1 MPDVPRLNRRRITAA
16 LIGLLVLVGG
26 GWLLRDLVAASP
38 SDPPTRSDSASDS
51 GLRVERLSSLPEEAA
66 ETWRLIEAGGPFP
79 ERRDGTVFFNREGLL
94 PARERGYY
102 HEYTVPTD
110 GLSHRGARRLVTGE
124 SDELYY
130 TGDHYQSFVIV
141 DPTR

>member
-26 GWLLRDLVAASP
+26 GWLLRDLVAES
-38 SDPPTRSDSASDS
+38 SDPPARSTSDS
-51 GLRVERLSSLPEEAA
+51 GLRIEPLSSLPEEAA

-79 ERRDGTVFFNREGLL
+79 ERQDGTVFVNREGLL

-102 HEYTVPTD
+102 REYTVPTD
-110 GLSHRGARRLVTGE
+110 GLSHRGSRRLVTGE